1 MMKKTYIAPS
11 VIEAECTLMGQ
22 LLTGSQVVGY
32 GSDNAGVADESDA
45 LSRRRRRKW
54 DDEEDDDFD
63 DEQNVW

>member
-1 MMKKTYIAPS
+1 
-11 VIEAECTLMGQ
+11 MGQ

-45 LSRRRRRKW
+45 LSRRRRKW